1 MHEERLMDDARTEHP
16 DEGTIHAWLDGALD
30 DAHAEAL
37 RAHVASCRDCA
48 ERVAEARGLI
58 AGASR
63 IVGALDGGMTT
74 TMTAPS
80 AAAAITSIE
89 QARSRSA
96 RRWLRVTPARAAIAA
111 TVLVAI
117 GVSLTVERGAE
128 ITDLRQDVVRT
139 ATMEAT
145 DAAAA
150 PTMPRDSLLE
160 EAVKR
165 NVAAA
170 QPPRAVEAAPGPA
183 LPTPEPVA
191 PGAVLGDMSASRRVA
206 VGRAAVQAQRDS
218 TAGTSPDQL
227 AGGAG
232 SAVLRPAASAIAAAR
247 KAESAGAF
255 SAAAPAAAPPPRGAE
270 CYRVE
275 SANGTAASWGTV
287 PLPLVVAVEGGLA
300 RVLTVAGQ
308 GTDERATVS
317 AARDDSLLLRLRRVG
332 FEGTLALGAPGDVR
346 AGVMRS
352 RPANLPLESVVA
364 TATSADSGSPAAN
377 RRAVPTRRDRAGA
390 DVQKAAPAPA
400 APSAP
405 VAEVSSAVNAA
416 PAVPV
421 VARRIACPG

>member
-1 MHEERLMDDARTEHP
+1 MSDVRIEHP

-30 DAHAEAL
+30 DAHADAL
-37 RAHVASCRDCA
+37 QAHVASCRDCA

-63 IVGALDGGMTT
+63 IVSSLDGPMTT

-80 AAAAITSIE
+80 AAAAITSIDE
-89 QARSRSA
+89 ARSRSA
-96 RRWLRVTPARAAIAA
+96 RRWMRVTPARAAIAA

-117 GVSLTVERGAE
+117 GVSLTYERGAE

-139 ATMEAT
+139 VTTEAT

-170 QPPRAVEAAPGPA
+170 QPPRAVTAAPGPA

-191 PGAVLGDMSASRRVA
+191 PGAVLGDASASRRVA
-206 VGRAAVQAQRDS
+206 VGRATVQAQRDS
-218 TAGTSPDQL
+218 SAGTSPDQL

-232 SAVLRPAASAIAAAR
+232 SAVARATAPTIAAAR
-247 KAESAGAF
+247 KAENAGAF
-255 SAAAPAAAPPPRGAE
+255 SAAPPTIAAPAAAE

-308 GTDERATVS
+308 ATDERATVS
-317 AARDDSLLLRLRRVG
+317 AARDDSLLFRLRRIG
-332 FEGTLALGAPGDVR
+332 FEGTLALGASGDVR

-352 RPANLPLESVVA
+352 RPANLSLESVVA

-377 RRAVPTRRDRAGA
+377 RRAAPARRDRAGA
-390 DVQKAAPAPA
+390 GVQKAAAAPA
-400 APSAP
+400 APSTPA
-405 VAEVSSAVNAA
+405 AEVSSAVNAA